1 MRHIHCLRIQHWSW
15 ATEPQKIG
23 PSLIWNSVVHSGQSS
38 GVRVA
43 NPCDGNLSYRKDK
56 GRAAQRYL
64 SKNRQCYKLASKTG
78 AGFLAKTPKR
88 LLPVCPVRST
98 KMSIP
103 SSESLESIYITQ
115 SSICCFSNFTR
126 RKQSV
131 GSKHQKSSLR
141 PETNEENFGPKLARR
156 LHKRL
161 CRNLSHTCH
170 AIGQL
175 SREVTT
181 CLVTKRFQSHRHT
194 RKFSWKSMRSQPHHP
209 HGHRWCATE
218 APILWTAWSCHP
230 PPLRRCNLENARL
243 SLNDARGCWC
253 VHERHSQENSWVCR
267 MLQQQRLDRDTW
279 EPNG

>member
-1 MRHIHCLRIQHWSW
+1 M
-15 ATEPQKIG
+15 
-23 PSLIWNSVVHSGQSS
+23 
-38 GVRVA
+38 RVA

-56 GRAAQRYL
+56 GRAAQPKVQESSVL
-64 SKNRQCYKLASKTG
+64 QILTVYKLASKTG

-194 RKFSWKSMRSQPHHP
+194 RKFS
-209 HGHRWCATE
+209 
-218 APILWTAWSCHP
+218 
-230 PPLRRCNLENARL
+230 
-243 SLNDARGCWC
+243 
-253 VHERHSQENSWVCR
+253 
-267 MLQQQRLDRDTW
+267 
-279 EPNG
+279 